1 MKGSA
6 VAEGT
11 IAARPPG
18 GLAKLFLRSE
28 AARNYALLAPS
39 LLVLCFAL
47 AAPMALL
54 VLYSLWTQNG
64 LALDTTP
71 TLARYAEAFGREGY
85 RTLFLRSLAI
95 SSLVTLVT
103 VALAYPMAYFV
114 AFRVTRG
121 KFVWLLLLNI
131 PFWTS
136 YLLRVFAWKVILGFN
151 GVINSGLMSLDRK
164 STRLNSSH

>member
-1 MKGSA
+1 MSGSA
-6 VAEGT
+6 VAGELRSERG
-11 IAARPPG
+11 PG
-18 GLAKLFLRSE
+18 GLAHYFIRSE
-28 AARNYALLAPS
+28 TARGYALLTPS
-39 LLVLCFAL
+39 LVVLCFAL
-47 AAPMALL
+47 AAPIALL

-114 AFRVTRG
+114 EIGRAHV
-121 KFVWLLLLNI
+121 
-131 PFWTS
+131 
-136 YLLRVFAWKVILGFN
+136 
-151 GVINSGLMSLDRK
+151 
-164 STRLNSSH
+164 